1 MGIVTGT
8 LTSSIRVIAAC
19 ADEVRSS
26 LPELDDDAVLD
37 LIRGVENASRI
48 VYSVLLDAFAEV
60 DSRQLAAQ
68 AGFRNTASL
77 VGELVHLSKTE
88 ARLRAEQASK
98 LGARRGL
105 TGEPLA
111 PQLPETAAALAAGE
125 IGPAHTRVITEVM
138 GAVPAS
144 TSVVQRAQVE
154 ADLASHARAF
164 GPTELAKLGQRVLAH
179 LDPDGPEPR
188 DDDPARAAGEL
199 RLRNR
204 RDGKLGFE
212 GWLDTEH
219 GPQFQGLIDQLA
231 KSRPLSEDIPDPR
244 STDERQADALLELC
258 GLARAAEACPTT
270 GGEPPHVNVTI
281 DWDALRTELGA
292 ALLDYGQ
299 HLCASD
305 ARRWACDCKI
315 IPIVLGGESEPLD
328 VGRIS
333 RTVPLGIRRALVA
346 RDRGCA
352 FPGCDRVPSRCDAH
366 HVRHWADGGET
377 SLSNCVLLCPTHHR
391 HVHGT
396 GWEII
401 VNPGHIEFIPPA
413 ILDPLRKP
421 LRNILHC

>member
-1 MGIVTGT
+1 MTET
-8 LTSSIRVIAAC
+8 LTSPIQVITTC

-26 LPELDDDAVLD
+26 LSGLDDGAVLD
-37 LIRGVENASRI
+37 LLRGMESASRI
-48 VYSVLLDAFAEV
+48 VHSVLLDALAEV
-60 DSRQLAAQ
+60 DSRRLAAQ
-68 AGFRNTASL
+68 AGFRSTAAL
-77 VGELVHLSKTE
+77 VGDLVHLSRTE
-88 ARLRAEQASK
+88 ARLRVEQATK
-98 LGARRGL
+98 LGVRRAL

-111 PQLPETAAALAAGE
+111 PELPETAAALVAGE
-125 IGPAHTRVITEVM
+125 IGPAHVRIIIEIM
-138 GAVPAS
+138 DAVPAS
-144 TSVVQRAQVE
+144 TSSAQRAEVE
-154 ADLASHARAF
+154 ADLGRHARTF
-164 GPTELAKLGQRVLAH
+164 GPTELAKLGQHMLAH

-188 DDDPARAAGEL
+188 DHEPAPAAGEL

-212 GWLDTEH
+212 GWLDGEH

-231 KSRPLSEDIPDPR
+231 KPRPLSKDIPDPR
-244 STDERQADALLELC
+244 STDERQADALLEVC

-270 GGEPPHVNVTI
+270 GGEPPHINVTI

-299 HLCASD
+299 HLSASD
-305 ARRWACDCKI
+305 ARRWACDCKV
-315 IPIVLGGESEPLD
+315 IPIVLGGDSEPLD

-333 RTVPLGIRRALVA
+333 RSVPLGIRRALVA

-352 FPGCDRVPSRCDAH
+352 FPGCDRPPARCDAH
-366 HVRHWADGGET
+366 HVRHWVDGGET
-377 SLSNCVLLCPTHHR
+377 SLGNCVLLCPTHHR

-401 VNPGHIEFIPPA
+401 VRPGHVEFIPPA

-421 LRNILHC
+421 LRDLLRC

>member
-1 MGIVTGT
+1 MTET
-8 LTSSIRVIAAC
+8 LTSPIQVITTC

-26 LPELDDDAVLD
+26 LSGLDDGAVLD
-37 LIRGVENASRI
+37 LLRGMESASRI
-48 VYSVLLDAFAEV
+48 VHSVLLDALAEV
-60 DSRQLAAQ
+60 DSRRLAAQ
-68 AGFRNTASL
+68 AGFRSTAAL
-77 VGELVHLSKTE
+77 VGDLVHLSRTE
-88 ARLRAEQASK
+88 ARLRVEQATK
-98 LGARRGL
+98 LGVRRAL

-111 PQLPETAAALAAGE
+111 PELPGTAAALAAGE
-125 IGPAHTRVITEVM
+125 IGPAHVRIIIEIM
-138 GAVPAS
+138 DAVPAS
-144 TSVVQRAQVE
+144 TSSAQRAEVE
-154 ADLASHARAF
+154 ADLARHARTF
-164 GPTELAKLGQRVLAH
+164 GPTELVKLGQHMLAH

-188 DDDPARAAGEL
+188 DDEPAPAAGEL

-212 GWLDTEH
+212 GWLDGEH

-231 KSRPLSEDIPDPR
+231 KPRPLSKDIPDPR
-244 STDERQADALLELC
+244 STDERQADALLEVC

-270 GGEPPHVNVTI
+270 GGEPPHINVTI

-292 ALLDYGQ
+292 ALLDYGR
-299 HLCASD
+299 HLSASD

-315 IPIVLGGESEPLD
+315 IPIVLGGDSEPLD

-333 RTVPLGIRRALVA
+333 RSVPLGIRRALVA

-352 FPGCDRVPSRCDAH
+352 FPGCDRPPARCDAH
-366 HVRHWADGGET
+366 HVRHWVDGGET
-377 SLSNCVLLCPTHHR
+377 SLGNCVLLCPTHHR

-401 VNPGHIEFIPPA
+401 VRPGHVEFIPPA

-421 LRNILHC
+421 LRDLLRC

>member
-1 MGIVTGT
+1 VTET
-8 LTSSIRVIAAC
+8 LTPPIQVIVAC

-26 LPELDDDAVLD
+26 LSGLDDRAMLD
-37 LIRGVENASRI
+37 LVRGMESASRMMH
-48 VYSVLLDAFAEV
+48 SVLLDALAEV
-60 DSRQLAAQ
+60 DSRRLAAQ
-68 AGFRNTASL
+68 AGFRSTASL
-77 VGELVHLSKTE
+77 VGELVHLSRTE
-88 ARLRAEQASK
+88 ARLRAEQGAK
-98 LGARRGL
+98 LGARRAL
-105 TGEPLA
+105 SGEPLA
-111 PQLPETAAALAAGE
+111 PELPETAAALAAGE
-125 IGPAHTRVITEVM
+125 IGPAHARVITEIM
-138 GAVPAS
+138 DAVSAS
-144 TSVVQRAQVE
+144 TSAAQRAAVE
-154 ADLASHARAF
+154 ADLAKHARRF
-164 GPTELAKLGQRVLAH
+164 GPTELAKLGQRMLAH

-188 DDDPARAAGEL
+188 DDTPAPAAGEL

-212 GWLDTEH
+212 GWLDGEH

-231 KSRPLSEDIPDPR
+231 KPRPLSGDIPDPR
-244 STDERQADALLELC
+244 STDERQGDALLEMC

-270 GGEPPHVNVTI
+270 GGEPPHLTVTI
-281 DWDALRTELGA
+281 DWNALRTELGV
-292 ALLDYGQ
+292 ALLDYGR

-352 FPGCDRVPSRCDAH
+352 FPGCDRPPSRCDAK
-366 HVRHWADGGET
+366 HVRHWVDGGDT
-377 SLSNCVLLCPTHHR
+377 SLCNCVLLCPTHHR

-401 VNPGHIEFIPPA
+401 VKSGHVEFIPPA

-421 LRNILHC
+421 LRNPLRC

>member
-1 MGIVTGT
+1 MTET
-8 LTSSIRVIAAC
+8 LTSPIQVIAAC

-26 LPELDDDAVLD
+26 LPALNDDAVLD

-60 DSRQLAAQ
+60 DSRHLAVQ
-68 AGFRNTASL
+68 AGFRSTASL

-88 ARLRAEQASK
+88 ARLRAEQAAK
-98 LGARRGL
+98 LGARRALG
-105 TGEPLA
+105 GESLA

-138 GAVPAS
+138 DAVPTS
-144 TSVVQRAQVE
+144 TSVTLRAQVE
-154 ADLASHARAF
+154 ADLAGHARTF
-164 GPTELAKLGQRVLAH
+164 GPTELAKLGQRLLAH

-188 DDDPARAAGEL
+188 DDNPAPAAGEL

-204 RDGKLGFE
+204 RDGRLGFE
-212 GWLDTEH
+212 GWLDREH

-231 KSRPLSEDIPDPR
+231 KPRPPSPDIPDPR
-244 STDERQADALLELC
+244 STEQRQADALLELC

-281 DWDALRTELGA
+281 GWDALRTELGA
-292 ALLDYGQ
+292 ALLDYGR
-299 HLCASD
+299 HLSASEV
-305 ARRWACDCKI
+305 RRWACDCKV
-315 IPIVLGGESEPLD
+315 IPVLLGGESEPLD
-328 VGRIS
+328 VGRAS
-333 RTVPLGIRRALVA
+333 RTVPLGIRRALIA

-352 FPGCDRVPSRCDAH
+352 FPGCDRPPARCDAH

-396 GWEII
+396 GWEI
-401 VNPGHIEFIPPA
+401 VVQLGHVEFIPPA

-421 LRNILHC
+421 LRNPLRC

>member
-1 MGIVTGT
+1 MTET
-8 LTSSIRVIAAC
+8 LTSPIQVITTC

-26 LPELDDDAVLD
+26 LSGLDDGAVLD
-37 LIRGVENASRI
+37 LLRGMESASRI
-48 VYSVLLDAFAEV
+48 VHSVLLDALAEV
-60 DSRQLAAQ
+60 DSRRLAAQ
-68 AGFRNTASL
+68 AGFRSTAAL
-77 VGELVHLSKTE
+77 VGDLVHLSRSE
-88 ARLRAEQASK
+88 ARLRTEQATK
-98 LGARRGL
+98 LGVRRAL

-111 PQLPETAAALAAGE
+111 PELPETAAALVAGE
-125 IGPAHTRVITEVM
+125 IGPAHVRIIIEIM
-138 GAVPAS
+138 DAVPAS
-144 TSVVQRAQVE
+144 TSSAQRAEVE
-154 ADLASHARAF
+154 ADLARHARTF
-164 GPTELAKLGQRVLAH
+164 GPTELAKLGQHMLAH

-188 DDDPARAAGEL
+188 DDEPAPAAGEL

-212 GWLDTEH
+212 GWLDGEH

-231 KSRPLSEDIPDPR
+231 KPRPLSKDIPDPR
-244 STDERQADALLELC
+244 STDERQADALLEMC

-270 GGEPPHVNVTI
+270 GGEPPHINVTI

-299 HLCASD
+299 HLSASD
-305 ARRWACDCKI
+305 ARRWACDCKV
-315 IPIVLGGESEPLD
+315 IPIVLGGDSEPLD

-333 RTVPLGIRRALVA
+333 RSVPLGIRRALVA

-352 FPGCDRVPSRCDAH
+352 FPGCDRPPARCDAH
-366 HVRHWADGGET
+366 HVRHWVDGGET
-377 SLSNCVLLCPTHHR
+377 SLGSCVLLCPTHHR

-401 VNPGHIEFIPPA
+401 VRPGHVEFIPPA

-421 LRNILHC
+421 LRDLLRC

>member
-1 MGIVTGT
+1 VTGT
-8 LTSSIRVIAAC
+8 LTSPIQVIAAC
-19 ADEVRSS
+19 VDEVRSS
-26 LPELDDDAVLD
+26 LSGLEDAAMLELL
-37 LIRGVENASRI
+37 RGVESASRI
-48 VYSVLLDAFAEV
+48 MHSVLLDALAEV
-60 DSRQLAAQ
+60 DSRRLAAQ
-68 AGFRNTASL
+68 AGFRSTAAL

-88 ARLRAEQASK
+88 ARLRAEQATK

-105 TGEPLA
+105 AGEPLA
-111 PQLPETAAALAAGE
+111 PELPETSAALAAGE
-125 IGPAHTRVITEVM
+125 IGPAHTRVITEIM
-138 GAVPAS
+138 DAVPAS
-144 TSVVQRAQVE
+144 VTAAQRAQVE
-154 ADLASHARAF
+154 ADLAGYARTF
-164 GPTELAKLGQRVLAH
+164 GPTELAKLGQRMLAH
-179 LDPDGPEPR
+179 LDPDGPEPC
-188 DDDPARAAGEL
+188 DDTPAPAAGEL

-204 RDGKLGFE
+204 RDGTLGFE
-212 GWLDTEH
+212 GWLDGEH
-219 GPQFQGLIDQLA
+219 GPQFQGLIEQFA
-231 KSRPLSEDIPDPR
+231 KPRPLSQDIPDQR

-258 GLARAAEACPTT
+258 GLARAAQACPTT
-270 GGEPPHVNVTI
+270 GGEPPHVTVTI

-299 HLCASD
+299 HLPASD

-315 IPIVLGGESEPLD
+315 VPIVLGGESEPLD

-352 FPGCDRVPSRCDAH
+352 FPGCDRPPARCDAH

-377 SLSNCVLLCPTHHR
+377 SLCNCVLLCPTHHR

-401 VNPGHIEFIPPA
+401 VKPGHVKFIPPA

-421 LRNILHC
+421 LRNLLRC

>member
-1 MGIVTGT
+1 MTAT
-8 LTSSIRVIAAC
+8 LTAPIQVIAAC

-26 LPELDDDAVLD
+26 LSELDDGAMLD
-37 LIRGVENASRI
+37 LVRGMESASRI
-48 VYSVLLDAFAEV
+48 VHSVMLDVLAEV
-60 DSRQLAAQ
+60 DSRRLAAQ
-68 AGFRNTASL
+68 AGFRSTAAL
-77 VGELVHLSKTE
+77 VGDLVHLSRTE

-98 LGARRGL
+98 LGAHRGL
-105 TGEPLA
+105 TGQSLA
-111 PQLPETAAALAAGE
+111 PELPETAAALAAGE
-125 IGPAHTRVITEVM
+125 IGPAHTRIITEIM
-138 GAVPAS
+138 DAVPAS
-144 TSVVQRAQVE
+144 VTAAQRTQAE
-154 ADLASHARAF
+154 ADLARYARTF

-188 DDDPARAAGEL
+188 DDDPAPAAGEF
-199 RLRNR
+199 RLHNR

-212 GWLDTEH
+212 GWLDGEH
-219 GPQFQGLIDQLA
+219 GPQFQGLIEQLA
-231 KSRPLSEDIPDPR
+231 KPRPLSEDLPDQR

-258 GLARAAEACPTT
+258 GLARAAQECPTT
-270 GGEPPHVNVTI
+270 GGEPPHVTVTI
-281 DWDALRTELGA
+281 DWNALRAELGA

-299 HLCASD
+299 HLGASG

-315 IPIVLGGESEPLD
+315 VPIVLGGESEPLD

-352 FPGCDRVPSRCDAH
+352 FPGCDRPPSRCDAH
-366 HVRHWADGGET
+366 HVRHWADGGDT
-377 SLSNCVLLCPTHHR
+377 SLCNCVLLCPTHHR

-401 VNPGHIEFIPPA
+401 VKPGHVEFVPPA

-421 LRNILHC
+421 LRNLLRC

>member
-1 MGIVTGT
+1 MTET
-8 LTSSIRVIAAC
+8 LTSPIQVITTC

-26 LPELDDDAVLD
+26 LSGLDDGAVLD
-37 LIRGVENASRI
+37 LLRGMESASRI
-48 VYSVLLDAFAEV
+48 VHSVLLDALAEV
-60 DSRQLAAQ
+60 DSRRLAAQ
-68 AGFRNTASL
+68 AGFRSTAAL
-77 VGELVHLSKTE
+77 VGDLVHLSRTE
-88 ARLRAEQASK
+88 ARLRVEQATK
-98 LGARRGL
+98 LGVRRAL

-111 PQLPETAAALAAGE
+111 PELPGTAAALAAGE
-125 IGPAHTRVITEVM
+125 IGPAHVRIIIEIM
-138 GAVPAS
+138 DAVPAS
-144 TSVVQRAQVE
+144 TSSAQRAEVE
-154 ADLASHARAF
+154 ADLGRHARTF
-164 GPTELAKLGQRVLAH
+164 GPTELAKLGQHMLAH

-188 DDDPARAAGEL
+188 DHEPAPAAGEL

-212 GWLDTEH
+212 GWLDGEH

-231 KSRPLSEDIPDPR
+231 KPRPLSKDIPDPR
-244 STDERQADALLELC
+244 STDERQADALLEVC

-270 GGEPPHVNVTI
+270 GGEPPHINVTI

-299 HLCASD
+299 HLSASD
-305 ARRWACDCKI
+305 ARRWACDCKV
-315 IPIVLGGESEPLD
+315 IPIVLGGDSEPLD

-333 RTVPLGIRRALVA
+333 RSVPLGIRRALVA

-352 FPGCDRVPSRCDAH
+352 FPGCDRPPARCDAH
-366 HVRHWADGGET
+366 HVRHWVDGGET
-377 SLSNCVLLCPTHHR
+377 SLGNCVLLCPTHHR

-401 VNPGHIEFIPPA
+401 VRPGHVEFIPPA

-421 LRNILHC
+421 LRNLLRC

>member
-1 MGIVTGT
+1 VTET
-8 LTSSIRVIAAC
+8 LTSPIQVITTC

-26 LPELDDDAVLD
+26 LSGLDDGAVLD
-37 LIRGVENASRI
+37 LLRGMESASRI
-48 VYSVLLDAFAEV
+48 VHSVLLDALAEV
-60 DSRQLAAQ
+60 DSRRLAAQ
-68 AGFRNTASL
+68 AGFRSTAAL
-77 VGELVHLSKTE
+77 VGDLVHLSRTE
-88 ARLRAEQASK
+88 ARLRVEQATK
-98 LGARRGL
+98 LGVRRAL

-111 PQLPETAAALAAGE
+111 PELPETAAALVAGE
-125 IGPAHTRVITEVM
+125 IGPAHVRIIIEIM
-138 GAVPAS
+138 DAVPAS
-144 TSVVQRAQVE
+144 TSSAQRAEVE
-154 ADLASHARAF
+154 ADLGRHARTF
-164 GPTELAKLGQRVLAH
+164 GPTELAKLGQHMLAH

-188 DDDPARAAGEL
+188 DDEPAPAAGEL

-212 GWLDTEH
+212 GWLDGEH

-231 KSRPLSEDIPDPR
+231 KPRPLSKDIPDPR
-244 STDERQADALLELC
+244 STDERQADALLEVC

-270 GGEPPHVNVTI
+270 GGEPPHINVTI

-299 HLCASD
+299 HLSASD
-305 ARRWACDCKI
+305 ARRWACDCKV
-315 IPIVLGGESEPLD
+315 IPIVLGGDSEPLD

-333 RTVPLGIRRALVA
+333 RSVPLGIRRALVA

-352 FPGCDRVPSRCDAH
+352 FPGCDRPPARCDAH
-366 HVRHWADGGET
+366 HVRHWVDGGET
-377 SLSNCVLLCPTHHR
+377 SLGNCVLLCPTHHR

-401 VNPGHIEFIPPA
+401 VRPGHVEFIPPA

-421 LRNILHC
+421 LRNLLRC